1 MMANSK
7 AGEKL
12 EPVEGEKRE
21 VLVRGRKSGEK
32 WKETVTPESKGTKDE
47 VVKQCSAG
55 RKN

>member
-1 MMANSK
+1 MANSK
-7 AGEKL
+7 AAEKL

-32 WKETVTPESKGTKDE
+32 WKETATPESKGTKDE